1 MRSNYKR
8 LGDYVDVVN
17 KRNKK
22 LEVETLLGVSIRKV
36 LMPSI
41 ANTIGTNMT
50 TYKII
55 KRNQFAYG
63 PVTSRNGEKISIAI
77 LDEYDEAI
85 VSQAYTVFKIKDEK
99 ALNPEYL
106 MMWFRRPEF
115 DRYARYKSHG
125 SAREIFDWNEM
136 LETELPIPSI
146 EKQQEIVKEYNVVK
160 NRIVLNEQL
169 NQNLEETAQA
179 LYKHWFV
186 DFEFPVCKE
195 SHPKLV
201 SGSQPLGYKTAGGK
215 MVFNEKL
222 DKEIPVGWI
231 VGNMEK
237 ICSIEDGD
245 RGKNYPKTADFL
257 DDGYCLFLNA
267 GNVTKLGFDFSNN
280 IYVTK
285 ERDEFLRKGK
295 LKRKDVVLTTRGT
308 VGNIAYYSDK
318 LDFENVRINSGM
330 VILRNPEVS
339 YFLYTKMKSAEMR
352 DLIINHLS
360 GSAQPQLP
368 ITDIKRIE
376 FPLPNK
382 QTGLIEIFNSIVT
395 PLQNLIDDKNLHI
408 RYLNQ
413 LQDLLLS
420 KMARVKEEKKI
431 VNKQFLLCN

>member
-186 DFEFPVCKE
+186 DFEFPVSKE

-201 SGSQPLGYKTAGGK
+201 SGSQPLGYNSAGGK
-215 MVFNEKL
+215 MVFNEEL
-222 DKEIPVGWI
+222 DKEIPEGWE
-231 VGNMEK
+231 VDKLGN
-237 ICSIEDGD
+237 ITAISAGGD
-245 RGKNYPKTADFL
+245 KPKTYSIYPTDFCNIPIYSNSSNN
-257 DDGYCLFLNA
+257 DGLFGFTNKA
-267 GNVTKLGFDFSNN
+267 KVSVDSITISARGAILGFTRLRLHPFFPIVRLIVITPKNEYSLSYLFFCVDNF
-280 IYVTK
+280 
-285 ERDEFLRKGK
+285 EF
-295 LKRKDVVLTTRGT
+295 DNT
-308 VGNIAYYSDK
+308 A
-318 LDFENVRINSGM
+318 
-330 VILRNPEVS
+330 
-339 YFLYTKMKSAEMR
+339 
-352 DLIINHLS
+352 
-360 GSAQPQLP
+360 SAQGQLTVP
-368 ITDIKRIE
+368 EISFFKIMIPSDEILKMFHKTFKKILTDINLTE
-376 FPLPNK
+376 VENK
-382 QTGLIEIFNSIVT
+382 KL
-395 PLQNLIDDKNLHI
+395 
-408 RYLNQ
+408 RQ
-413 LQDLLLS
+413 LTDIILS
-420 KMARVKEEKKI
+420 KMARVE
-431 VNKQFLLCN
+431 NKLILSYE